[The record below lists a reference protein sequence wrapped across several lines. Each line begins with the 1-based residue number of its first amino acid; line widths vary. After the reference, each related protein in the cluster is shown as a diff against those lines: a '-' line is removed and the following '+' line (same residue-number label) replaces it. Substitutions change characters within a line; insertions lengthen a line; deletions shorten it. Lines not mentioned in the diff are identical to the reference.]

1 VQEEE
6 EEEEEEEVQEVD
18 NDASGGEREGEL
30 KSHGLKVD
38 NDASGGEREG
48 ELKSHGLK
56 NGIFF
61 FLKSEWLG
69 SNFFFKMDS
78 IPIMKVL
85 QPQRPS
91 GSTAEI
97 FII

>member
-1 VQEEE
+1 MQEEE
-6 EEEEEEEVQEVD
+6 EEEEEEEVQE
-18 NDASGGEREGEL
+18 
-30 KSHGLKVD
+30 VD

>member
-1 VQEEE
+1 MKKLSSTELFNIFSQQDHEVFADNGMVQE
-6 EEEEEEEVQEVD
+6 
-18 NDASGGEREGEL
+18 
-30 KSHGLKVD
+30 VD